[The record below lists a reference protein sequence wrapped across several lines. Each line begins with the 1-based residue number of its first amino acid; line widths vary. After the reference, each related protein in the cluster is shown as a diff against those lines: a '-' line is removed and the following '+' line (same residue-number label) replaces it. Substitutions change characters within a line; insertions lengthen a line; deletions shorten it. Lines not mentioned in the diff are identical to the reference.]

1 MRSDIDDVTTFPRPD
16 AANVCSESSGG
27 TLATP
32 MWSAAAANGKPAGVD
47 SASMRAYDAVWTL
60 ARALSAVLAEGDSAD
75 DGAAVMASLLGTSF
89 NGISGLPANFD
100 RVLVGEKVLWPTAH
114 TIAKKQVD
122 GGGGVAASLTEDV
135 LVGRMVPAQAPPNA
149 LELVVDAAVWNL
161 GSIAP
166 ISEGEHW
173 LGEAHGDGNMPTLAH
188 SAFYADASFWAGSK
202 IKYEISLRNAFG
214 ETPRRETTVKV
225 CFGERPIPS
234 RQTASLLSAAA
245 GSQCNT
251 HSSSTSGRLHGV
263 LTGTSNDAGDSGNN
277 VRYRLQVTFFTAIS
291 TDMLRS
297 RVAVGPMVLLTKQG
311 ETKFPPQPLPS
322 VTEGDFTLGILHD
335 MSTTANWAVEVYTN
349 YLLALHQVN
358 SDPDVLPGHYLGYTM
373 VNTKAEA
380 ATAEMQTK
388 KMLRARPENNLVG
401 LLGPAWTVACPG
413 AAEAATEAMLPLI
426 SASSDYIKMANKGTK
441 YSYFFR
447 TTFSKGM
454 SVELAA
460 EYMKVQGWENAIII
474 ASRNDKAN
482 TAVNVEVPFTTELFE
497 SRDIQLSKHFFY
509 SKTLDLTPTAE
520 CGQPEGTYFHP
531 GCSGDICV
539 TIAADTDY
547 GRACGSEADA
557 DAAYHQG
564 IDATLRSARA
574 TGIRVI
580 IFDLFSEVG
589 SLMAQDLYESAARV
603 NMLNVSQYTWL
614 SYDAT
619 SVSLGSPWAAQD
631 GFVLVTDGKTWGDNR
646 EESNGESESDADGT
660 GGSKNDGAGEGD
672 SERSLRNSDHSV
684 KSSEMLA
691 HEAVYRQE
699 TSPRPN
705 TTLFDPVTGFPDF
718 SYYST
723 RVSKYSKLWDAEGDG
738 EMNDVYGKFAY
749 DAVWVFA
756 RALDAQIKAGVA
768 PYDGAALRARILA
781 TDFPMASGYPPSF
794 HPVYQDRMKP
804 NEVYEVQNNGSRMAV
819 LLQQN
824 SAGECIMVAN
834 PMHSTRNVSCTRESI
849 EVVARYEQTERLVPD
864 VVDGGGGGCSQVND
878 SAYADNYPNG
888 LMCDTDS
895 GANTVVDTTPFDGV
909 VSCISSTAVTV
920 TTTVASSG
928 MIAAVATSLTV
939 LSIFMLLFLVKKW
952 KEKRERDKPTDFSA
966 IFEDWQSRTGAKIR
980 RMSVIDVGTE
990 RSGGGDGSG
999 DGAGDGDDGDEN
1011 SGMFEAAENEAV
1023 EDSIYS
1029 SVMLSQ
1035 VPREVRRKDVTLGRA
1050 LGKGAFGEVCKATL
1064 DESAHGG
1071 VPGYQVAVKCV
1082 GGGGDEQELIDEA
1095 IIMALV
1101 PHHDNV
1107 LTLIGVV
1114 TRNEPKMLI
1123 IPYCE
1128 HGELLDYLRKRI
1140 GRLDWQ
1146 EKSTFAL
1153 QVARGMQW
1161 LARYHCV
1168 HRDLAARNVL
1178 VGSNAVCRVADFGL
1192 ARKIEIRDGDN
1203 DDDDVS
1209 ASEEDVY
1216 ISGNLRF
1223 PVRWSAPESMLSAT
1237 FSTSSDCWSYGV
1249 LLWEIFT
1256 DGATPYPKLKH
1267 NEDVIRF
1274 VTDRRKTMQKPKCGL
1289 GDPCPDPIYTI
1300 MTQCWS
1306 YDPAGRPSFTEIAKS
1321 IVKHQDASKSNP
1333 DYQLKKVEHEQKA
1346 AKAFQD
1352 AGLEP
1357 SGGTPP
1363 AIVLANRRWS
1373 SMTDAVESPSY
1384 GSAGDGA
1391 ARHTQLKDGY
1401 GVARS
1406 LTRSLVFDESYTDT
1420 FVTASNDRRDSFVPP
1435 LSLRQISGQEA
1446 GRRESTERPLPA
1458 IRRNQVAPMPAPAS
1472 AGSAIY
1478 FTKAAVADAGNE

>member
-1 MRSDIDDVTTFPRPD
+1 MTSPRSQPRPD

-47 SASMRAYDAVWTL
+47 GASMRAYDAVWTL
-60 ARALSAVLAEGDSAD
+60 AHALSSVLAKGDSAD

-122 GGGGVAASLTEDV
+122 GGGGVAASLAEDV
-135 LVGRMVPAQAPPNA
+135 LVGRMVTAQAPPNA

-188 SAFYADASFWAGSK
+188 SVFYADASFWAGSK

-234 RQTASLLSAAA
+234 RQTASSLAASA

-263 LTGTSNDAGDSGNN
+263 LTGTSNDVDGDSGNN
-277 VRYRLQVTFFTAIS
+277 VRYQLHVTFFTAIS
-291 TDMLRS
+291 TNELRS
-297 RVAVGPMVLLTKQG
+297 RVAVGPTVLLTKQG

-358 SDPDVLPGHYLGYTM
+358 SDPDVLPSHYLGYTL

-413 AAEAATEAMLPLI
+413 AAEAATDAMLPLI

-447 TTFSKGM
+447 AAFSKGM

-460 EYMKVQGWENAIII
+460 EYMKVQGWGNAIII

-520 CGQPEGTYFHP
+520 CGEPEGTYFHP

-539 TIAADTDY
+539 TIATDTDY
-547 GRACGSEADA
+547 GRACESEADA

-614 SYDAT
+614 SYEAT
-619 SVSLGSPWAAQD
+619 SVSLGSPWATQD
-631 GFVLVTDGKTWGDNR
+631 GFVIV
-646 EESNGESESDADGT
+646 T
-660 GGSKNDGAGEGD
+660 GGD
-672 SERSLRNSDHSV
+672 SDRGLRNRDHSV
-684 KSSEMLA
+684 KSNKTLA

-699 TSPRPN
+699 TSPRPD
-705 TTLFDPVTGFPDF
+705 TTLFDPVTGYPDF
-718 SYYST
+718 SHFST

-738 EMNDVYGKFAY
+738 EMNEVYGKFAF

-756 RALDAQIKAGVA
+756 RALDAQIKAGVS

-781 TDFPMASGYPPSF
+781 TDFPMVSGYPPSF

-804 NEVYEVQNNGSRMAV
+804 NDVCEVQNNGSRMAV

-824 SAGECIMVAN
+824 SAGESIMVAN

-849 EVVARYEQTERLVPD
+849 EVLARYEQTNGGLVPD
-864 VVDGGGGGCSQVND
+864 VDDDGGGGGGGGCRQVND

-888 LMCDTDS
+888 LMCDTET

-920 TTTVASSG
+920 TTTVSSSG

-939 LSIFMLLFLVKKW
+939 LSIFVLLFLVKKW

-966 IFEDWQSRTGAKIR
+966 IFEDWQTRTGAKIR

-990 RSGGGDGSG
+990 RSGGSDGSG
-999 DGAGDGDDGDEN
+999 DGAEDDGDEK

-1023 EDSIYS
+1023 EDSIYN

-1050 LGKGAFGEVCKATL
+1050 LGKGAFGDVCKATL

-1082 GGGGDEQELIDEA
+1082 GGGGNEQELIDEA

-1123 IPYCE
+1123 LPLCE
-1128 HGELLDYLRKRI
+1128 HGELLDYLQKRI

-1178 VGSNAVCRVADFGL
+1178 VDSNTVCRVADFGL

-1209 ASEEDVY
+1209 GSEEDVY
-1216 ISGNLRF
+1216 ISGNLRL
-1223 PVRWSAPESMLSAT
+1223 PVRWSAPESMLSAK
-1237 FSTSSDCWSYGV
+1237 FSTSSDCW
-1249 LLWEIFT
+1249 
-1256 DGATPYPKLKH
+1256 
-1267 NEDVIRF
+1267 
-1274 VTDRRKTMQKPKCGL
+1274 
-1289 GDPCPDPIYTI
+1289 
-1300 MTQCWS
+1300 
-1306 YDPAGRPSFTEIAKS
+1306 
-1321 IVKHQDASKSNP
+1321 AS
-1333 DYQLKKVEHEQKA
+1333 V
-1346 AKAFQD
+1346 
-1352 AGLEP
+1352 
-1357 SGGTPP
+1357 
-1363 AIVLANRRWS
+1363 
-1373 SMTDAVESPSY
+1373 
-1384 GSAGDGA
+1384 
-1391 ARHTQLKDGY
+1391 
-1401 GVARS
+1401 
-1406 LTRSLVFDESYTDT
+1406 
-1420 FVTASNDRRDSFVPP
+1420 
-1435 LSLRQISGQEA
+1435 
-1446 GRRESTERPLPA
+1446 
-1458 IRRNQVAPMPAPAS
+1458 
-1472 AGSAIY
+1472 
-1478 FTKAAVADAGNE
+1478 